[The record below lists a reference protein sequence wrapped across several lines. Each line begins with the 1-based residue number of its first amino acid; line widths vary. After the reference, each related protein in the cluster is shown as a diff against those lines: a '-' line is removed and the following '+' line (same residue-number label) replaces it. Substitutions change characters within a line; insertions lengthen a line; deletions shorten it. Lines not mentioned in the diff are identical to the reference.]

1 MYQGKLIDAMAQID
15 YDIDHQEFISYLDDS
30 GIDKVMLFGRKKNRG
45 NSLVYA
51 EELSRRYP
59 SRVNLGSSKKFDQ
72 RIDLENKYVDHIING
87 VKKGKFK
94 FIGELMLTHADKF
107 DGEEN
112 PTLERYV
119 DSSSANVFQLLENL
133 VETPV
138 PVQIH
143 WEVYHWDRDYQNIS
157 NMLNSFPGLN
167 FIWPHCGFANYSQ
180 VETMI
185 SSHSNLY
192 VTLSKR
198 ELKRYKELWISYD
211 DDDLGGFAMV
221 NPDFTS
227 KVDGA
232 IVNSDGKLFPEWKQL
247 LETYPDR
254 FMFATDC
261 HKLLRWKAYKK
272 IVDRWR
278 NILGQLE
285 ESTARCIAYE
295 NSQRIYKLL

>member
-1 MYQGKLIDAMAQID
+1 
-15 YDIDHQEFISYLDDS
+15 
-30 GIDKVMLFGRKKNRG
+30 
-45 NSLVYA
+45 
-51 EELSRRYP
+51 
-59 SRVNLGSSKKFDQ
+59 
-72 RIDLENKYVDHIING
+72 
-87 VKKGKFK
+87 
-94 FIGELMLTHADKF
+94 
-107 DGEEN
+107 
-112 PTLERYV
+112 
-119 DSSSANVFQLLENL
+119 
-133 VETPV
+133 
-138 PVQIH
+138 
-143 WEVYHWDRDYQNIS
+143 
-157 NMLNSFPGLN
+157 MLNSFPNLK
-167 FIWPHCGFANYSQ
+167 FVWPHCGFGNHSQ
-180 VETMI
+180 VEHMI

-198 ELKRYKELWISYD
+198 ELKRYKKLWISYD

-261 HKLLRWKAYKK
+261 HKQLRWKAYKK

-285 ESTARCIAYE
+285 LSTARYIAYE
-295 NSQRIYKLL
+295 NAERIYKIL